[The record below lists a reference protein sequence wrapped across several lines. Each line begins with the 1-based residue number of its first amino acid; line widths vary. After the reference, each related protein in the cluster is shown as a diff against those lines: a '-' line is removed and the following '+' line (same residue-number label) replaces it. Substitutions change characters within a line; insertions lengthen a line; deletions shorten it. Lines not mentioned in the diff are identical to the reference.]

1 MGILQAAVR
10 RRIGPPPTLNYA
22 GDTTLQVGVAY
33 SNSAV
38 VTLGRSPFSFSRPSG
53 TFPTGINVNSTSGLV
68 SGTPTGGN
76 GASYDG
82 TPFSVTTRVTDA
94 DGQFADFLH
103 SLLVYQAPAVFSDG
117 SQTSFSGTSGSRGVR
132 LQGSFSSAG
141 IQRINNGSA
150 SLIGQWYGPL
160 AGVAF
165 SESDY
170 EVRATVLAGTLA
182 GGSAPTGSWLSLAN
196 QYQWTSNGSGFQ
208 VLLDVRNAT
217 TLDGSSATYTFT

>member
-10 RRIGPPPTLNYA
+10 RRIGPPPTLNYP
-22 GDTTLQVGVAY
+22 GDTKLQVGVAY

-76 GASYDG
+76 GASYNG

-94 DGQFADFLH
+94 DSQFADFLH
-103 SLLVYQAPAVFSDG
+103 SLFVFQAPAVLSDG
-117 SQTSFSGTSGSRGVR
+117 SQTSFTGTAGNRGLR
-132 LQGSFSSAG
+132 LQGVFSSAL
-141 IQRINNGSA
+141 IDRINNGSA
-150 SLIGQWYGPL
+150 SRLGQWYGPL
-160 AGVAF
+160 AGVSF

-170 EVRATVLAGTLA
+170 EVRGTVLAGTLA
-182 GGSAPTGSWLSLAN
+182 GGSSANATWLSLIN
-196 QYQWTSNGSGFQ
+196 TCQWTSNANGFQ
-208 VLLDVRNAT
+208 LFIEIRNAT
-217 TLDGSSATYTFT
+217 TLIGSSATYVFD